1 MTNQCPFHSGNP
13 VSAVD
18 FLDRRQAVRRI
29 VGRLL
34 RGESTAIV
42 GEPRMGKTSLLLYL
56 AAPETRADLY
66 GEAVRAAAFHLPGH
80 PNPGQPVHPGPV
92 LAAGVDAGQRAGG
105 GFRPILPFVPPVSG
119 VPGQR
124 LRQLHLGECFSNG
137 CATSNRQLV
146 LLIDEFDLLLNHPIL
161 NSAEF
166 YGGLRT
172 LASRS
177 DGALA
182 LVIASRL
189 PLTRLNQETQAFN
202 PTGSPYF
209 NIFSEI
215 VLGDFPKDDVT
226 ALLRRAGDR
235 FTPMDTRGNPFSGRR
250 PSISAA
256 GRCRRR
262 MGSLRRGH

>member
-34 RGESTAIV
+34 RGESTAVV

-66 GEAVRAAAFHLPGH
+66 GELSERLLFSFPGH

-92 LAAGVDAGQRAGG
+92 LASGIDTGQGAVG
-105 GFRPILPFVPPVSG
+105 GFRPNSPLSRQYQVCQDNGFGNFTLEILFK
-119 VPGQR
+119 R
-124 LRQLHLGECFSNG
+124 LSDQ
-137 CATSNRQLV
+137 NRQLV
-146 LLIDEFDLLLNHPIL
+146 LLLDEFDLLLNHPIL

-177 DGALA
+177 TAPWRWSSPAG
-182 LVIASRL
+182 SR
-189 PLTRLNQETQAFN
+189 
-202 PTGSPYF
+202 
-209 NIFSEI
+209 
-215 VLGDFPKDDVT
+215 
-226 ALLRRAGDR
+226 
-235 FTPMDTRGNPFSGRR
+235 
-250 PSISAA
+250 
-256 GRCRRR
+256 
-262 MGSLRRGH
+262 